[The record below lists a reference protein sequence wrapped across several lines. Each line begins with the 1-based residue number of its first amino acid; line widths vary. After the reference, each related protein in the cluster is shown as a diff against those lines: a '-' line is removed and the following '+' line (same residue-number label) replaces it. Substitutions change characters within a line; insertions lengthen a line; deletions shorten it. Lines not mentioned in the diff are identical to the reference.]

1 MFLTESLRPQKIGRE
16 LVFSAD
22 LWYNGT
28 NEKPLPLDALNL
40 RGMGFALCLCN
51 TKAQPA
57 IKRNDKKNLM
67 EVSSVLFKHPFLNL
81 NMGLVKENFVITK
94 KDDKNFWKARGFKKI
109 RKYPIFRYKPNSSEI
124 IMLGVPLSIEAF
136 GNEVLKNSHIVDVC
150 TYCGT
155 YGMGGPGFFGL
166 KLQGE
171 YGTRWLTYCI
181 WSAGEHILFDDH
193 VLECHPDHAEK
204 YAPLIVFDD
213 YANSLSKF
221 KELLSDMTI
230 KEVALSQESIE
241 IMLVDSSDKLH
252 YIKSYKCS
260 DQFPEQGG
268 TGKKRNSFE
277 DGKMSDY
284 WLVTYDETHLK
295 V

>member
-1 MFLTESLRPQKIGRE
+1 M
-16 LVFSAD
+16 
-22 LWYNGT
+22 
-28 NEKPLPLDALNL
+28 
-40 RGMGFALCLCN
+40 
-51 TKAQPA
+51 
-57 IKRNDKKNLM
+57 
-67 EVSSVLFKHPFLNL
+67 LFKHPFLKL
-81 NMGLVKENFVITK
+81 NIGLVKENFVIAK
-94 KDDKNFWKARGFKKI
+94 KDDKYFWEARGFKEI
-109 RKYPIFRYKPNSSEI
+109 RKYPIFGYKPDSSEI

-136 GNEVLKNSHIVDVC
+136 GNEVLKNSRIVDVC
-150 TYCGT
+150 TCCGT

-171 YGTRWLTYCI
+171 YGTMWLTYCI
-181 WSAGEHILFDDH
+181 WSAGEHILFDGN
-193 VLECHPDHAEK
+193 VLECHPDYAEK

-213 YANSLSKF
+213 YANSLSKL
-221 KELLSDMTI
+221 KELLPDMTI

-241 IMLVDSSDKLH
+241 IMLVDGYDKLH
-252 YIKSYKCS
+252 YINSHKFS

-277 DGKMSDY
+277 EGKMSDY

>member
-1 MFLTESLRPQKIGRE
+1 M
-16 LVFSAD
+16 
-22 LWYNGT
+22 
-28 NEKPLPLDALNL
+28 
-40 RGMGFALCLCN
+40 
-51 TKAQPA
+51 
-57 IKRNDKKNLM
+57 
-67 EVSSVLFKHPFLNL
+67 LFKHPFLNL
-81 NMGLVKENFVITK
+81 NIGLVKENFVIAK
-94 KDDKNFWKARGFKKI
+94 KDDKVFWKARGFKKI

-213 YANSLSKF
+213 YANRLSKF

-241 IMLVDSSDKLH
+241 IMLVDSYDKLH

-260 DQFPEQGG
+260 DKFPEQSG

-277 DGKMSDY
+277 NGKMSDY